1 MSDSKQLILVD
12 GSSYLFRAFHALP
25 PLVNGKGQPTGAVKG
40 VINMIRALIKG
51 HPESNIAIVFD
62 AKGKTFRS
70 DVYAEYKAHRPP
82 MPDELRSQIEPI
94 HRIVESMGLPML
106 IISGVEADDVIG
118 TLAGQASVENIK
130 TLIST
135 GDKDLAQLVNDD
147 VTLMN
152 TMTNEILDYD
162 GVVKKFGVKPDQIVD
177 YLALMGDKSDNIP
190 GVPSVGPKTAVKWL
204 TDFHS
209 MEGIIENAD
218 SIGGKV
224 GEKLR
229 DNIDLLRLS
238 YELATIKMDVQLDV
252 GIKDLTHSEEDK
264 TQLHELFSDLEFKS
278 WVRELEAEGVVSDA
292 KAPTAGSD
300 NDNSSEINVV
310 PDSTDYSI
318 ITSENELQAL
328 VLEIEKSKQLCI
340 NLETQNEHF
349 LDLSIFGISI
359 SLGLGKAVYIPIAH
373 KGPELV
379 LDLGS
384 GSDTVSNAGEN
395 EDENKK
401 EDEKEGKEES
411 NSENKNATEQDAQ
424 LPLDTVLNKLKP
436 VLENPEI
443 RKIGFDL
450 KLIKHVFANYE
461 IDFDPIDSDVLLQ
474 SYIVNSVATKHHLD
488 EIVNHYLGLN
498 LTDIS
503 EKLGKGKAKL
513 KLSQLPIVDFSSYA
527 AEKADFTFRLSLLLS
542 QLLKSEGQLQ
552 GVYHYYE
559 RPLVEVLQRMER
571 NGIKVDS
578 VALNRQSKELG
589 IQLEKL
595 QNEVFEIAGEEF
607 NLGSPKQLQTIFY
620 EKLELPILKKTKTGQ
635 PSTAEPVLQ
644 ELAKDYELP
653 RFILEHRSLSKL
665 KSTYTDKLPLQV
677 NESSGRIH
685 STFQQAVA
693 ATGRLSSTDP
703 NLQNIPIRTA
713 EGRRVRQ
720 AFVANQGNKLVA
732 ADYSQVELRIM
743 AHLSQDAGLLKAFS
757 SAEDVHRATAADVFG
772 VSLEEVTIDQR
783 RSAKAINFGLIYGM
797 SAFGLA
803 NQLDI
808 SRGDAQNYVDKY
820 FEKYPGVRKYMDE
833 TQASADEK
841 GYVETLFGRRLYLPG
856 IHAGNGMIRKAAQRT
871 AINAPMQGTAAD
883 IIKQAMIDIGH
894 WLRSSELDAKMV
906 LQVHDEL
913 VFEVAEKDVELL
925 IDGVKFR
932 MTTAAALDVPLVVDV
947 GVGNNWDEAH

>member
-1 MSDSKQLILVD
+1 MSESKQLILVD

-25 PLVNGKGQPTGAVKG
+25 PLLNSKGQPTGAVKG

-51 HPESNIAIVFD
+51 HPDSNIAIVFD

-70 DVYAEYKAHRPP
+70 DVYSDYKANRPP

-152 TMTNEILDYD
+152 TMTNELLDYD
-162 GVVKKFGVKPDQIVD
+162 GVVKKFGVKPNQIVD

-204 TDFHS
+204 TDFSS

-229 DNIDLLRLS
+229 DNLDLLRLS
-238 YELATIKMDVQLDV
+238 YELATIKMDVKLDV
-252 GIKDLTHSEEDK
+252 EIKDLIHGAENK
-264 TQLHELFSDLEFKS
+264 QQLHELFSDLEFKS
-278 WVRELEAEGVVSDA
+278 WIRELEADGVVSSA
-292 KAPTAGSD
+292 KAPTAIDDSVI
-300 NDNSSEINVV
+300 NSENEINVV

-318 ITSENELQAL
+318 ITSESELQGL
-328 VLEIEKSKQLCI
+328 VSSIETLRVLCI
-340 NLETQNEHF
+340 NLETLNEHF
-349 LDLSIFGISI
+349 LDLSFFGISI
-359 SLGLGKAVYIPIAH
+359 SLGIGKAAYIPVAH
-373 KGPELV
+373 SDNDEQV
-379 LDLGS
+379 QLDL
-384 GSDTVSNAGEN
+384 T
-395 EDENKK
+395 
-401 EDEKEGKEES
+401 
-411 NSENKNATEQDAQ
+411 
-424 LPLDTVLNKLKP
+424 TVLRRLKP
-436 VLENPEI
+436 ILENPEI
-443 RKIGFDL
+443 KKVGFDL
-450 KLIKHVFANYE
+450 KRVKHVLQNYE
-461 IDFDPIDSDVLLQ
+461 IKFDPIDSDILLQ

-488 EIVNHYLGLN
+488 EIIHHYLGLN
-498 LTDIS
+498 ITDLT

-513 KLSQLPIVDFSSYA
+513 KLNQLPVLDFFQYA
-527 AEKADFTFRLSLLLS
+527 AEKADYIYRLSLLLAHS
-542 QLLKSEGQLQ
+542 LKSEGQLQ
-552 GVYHYYE
+552 GVYHYFE

-578 VALNRQSKELG
+578 QALNQQSKELG
-589 IQLEKL
+589 AQLEEL
-595 QNEVFEIAGEEF
+595 QKEVFELAGEEF

-677 NESSGRIH
+677 NEFSGRIH

-720 AFVANQGNKLVA
+720 AFVANSGYKLVA

-743 AHLSQDAGLLKAFS
+743 AHLSQDPGLLSAFS
-757 SAEDVHRATAADVFG
+757 SAQDVHKATAADVFG
-772 VSLEEVTIDQR
+772 VSLEEVTTEQR
-783 RSAKAINFGLIYGM
+783 RGAKAINFGLIYGM

-808 SRGDAQNYVDKY
+808 SRGDAQSYVDRY

-833 TQASADEK
+833 TQTSADEK

-894 WLRSSELDAKMV
+894 WLSSAQLDAKMV

-913 VFEVAEKDVELL
+913 VFEVAEKDVDML

-947 GVGNNWDEAH
+947 GIGNNWDEAH

>member
-1 MSDSKQLILVD
+1 LSESKQLILVD

-25 PLVNGKGQPTGAVKG
+25 PLLNSKGQPTGAVKG

-51 HPESNIAIVFD
+51 HPDSNIAIVFD

-70 DVYAEYKAHRPP
+70 DVYSDYKANRPP

-152 TMTNEILDYD
+152 TMTNELLDYD
-162 GVVKKFGVKPDQIVD
+162 GVVKKFGVKPNQIVD

-204 TDFHS
+204 TDYSS

-229 DNIDLLRLS
+229 DNLDLLRLS
-238 YELATIKMDVQLDV
+238 YELATIKMDVKLDV
-252 GIKDLTHSEEDK
+252 EIKDLIHGAENK
-264 TQLHELFSDLEFKS
+264 QQLHEIFSDLEFKS
-278 WVRELEAEGVVSDA
+278 WIRELEADGVVSST
-292 KAPTAGSD
+292 KAPTAID
-300 NDNSSEINVV
+300 DIDINSENEINVV
-310 PDSTDYSI
+310 PESTDYSI
-318 ITSENELQAL
+318 ITSESELQGL
-328 VLEIEKSKQLCI
+328 VSSVETLKVLCI
-340 NLETQNEHF
+340 NLETVNEHF
-349 LDLSIFGISI
+349 LDLSLFGISI
-359 SLGLGKAVYIPIAH
+359 SLGIGKAAYIPIAH
-373 KGPELV
+373 
-379 LDLGS
+379 
-384 GSDTVSNAGEN
+384 SDN
-395 EDENKK
+395 DEQ
-401 EDEKEGKEES
+401 
-411 NSENKNATEQDAQ
+411 A
-424 LPLDTVLNKLKP
+424 PLDVTTVLRRLKP
-436 VLENPEI
+436 ILENPEI
-443 RKIGFDL
+443 KKVGFDL
-450 KLIKHVFANYE
+450 KRVKHVLQNYE
-461 IDFDPIDSDVLLQ
+461 INFDPIDSDILLQ

-488 EIVNHYLGLN
+488 EITNHYLGLSIAD
-498 LTDIS
+498 LT

-513 KLSQLPIVDFSSYA
+513 KMSQLPVVDFFQYA
-527 AEKADFTFRLSLLLS
+527 AEKADYIYRLSLLLAHS
-542 QLLKSEGQLQ
+542 LKSEGQLQ
-552 GVYHYYE
+552 GVYHYFE

-578 VALNRQSKELG
+578 QVLNQQSKELG
-589 IQLEKL
+589 AQLETL
-595 QNEVFEIAGEEF
+595 QKEVFELAGEEF

-677 NESSGRIH
+677 NEFSGRIH

-720 AFVANQGNKLVA
+720 AFVANSGYKLVA

-743 AHLSQDAGLLKAFS
+743 AHLSQDPGLLSAFS
-757 SAEDVHRATAADVFG
+757 SAQDVHKATAADVFG
-772 VSLEEVTIDQR
+772 VSLDEVTTEQR
-783 RSAKAINFGLIYGM
+783 RGAKAINFGLIYGM

-808 SRGDAQNYVDKY
+808 SRGDAQSYVDRY
-820 FEKYPGVRKYMDE
+820 FDKYPGVRKYMDE

-894 WLRSSELDAKMV
+894 WLSSAQLDAKMV

-913 VFEVAEKDVELL
+913 VFEVAEKDVDML

-947 GVGNNWDEAH
+947 GIGNNWDEAH

>member
-25 PLVNGKGQPTGAVKG
+25 PLVNSKGQPTGAVKG

-70 DVYAEYKAHRPP
+70 DMYAEYKAHRPP

-94 HRIVESMGLPML
+94 HRIVEAMGLPML
-106 IISGVEADDVIG
+106 IITGVEADDVIG
-118 TLAGQASVENIK
+118 TLSAYATKQNIK

-135 GDKDLAQLVNDD
+135 GDKDLAQLVNDN

-152 TMTNEILDYD
+152 TMTNELLDHE
-162 GVVKKFGVKPDQIVD
+162 GVIKKFGVKPDQIID
-177 YLALMGDKSDNIP
+177 YLGLVGDKVDNIP

-204 TDFHS
+204 TEFTS
-209 MEGIIENAD
+209 MEGVIENAA
-218 SIGGKV
+218 SVGGKV

-229 DNIDLLRLS
+229 DNIDQLRLS
-238 YELATIKMDVQLDV
+238 YELATIKMDVELEV
-252 GIKDLTHSEEDK
+252 ELKDLVHREEDK
-264 TQLHELFSDLEFKS
+264 QQLHELFSDLEFKS
-278 WVRELEAEGVVSDA
+278 WVKELEAAGAVSSAAIPD
-292 KAPTAGSD
+292 KASGADSD
-300 NDNSSEINVV
+300 GIDNSAVNVV
-310 PDSTDYSI
+310 PESIDYQV
-318 ITSENELQAL
+318 ITTELELSKL
-328 VLEIEKSKQLCI
+328 VSKIEKSKQLCI
-340 NLETQNEHF
+340 NLEVEGDHF
-349 LDLSIFGISI
+349 LDAAIFGISI
-359 SLGLGKAVYIPIAH
+359 SLEIGKASYIPVAH
-373 KGPELV
+373 VLPEPA

-384 GSDTVSNAGEN
+384 VGDTEN
-395 EDENKK
+395 EGHAENN
-401 EDEKEGKEES
+401 GL
-411 NSENKNATEQDAQ
+411 SENKSHSEETTQ
-424 LPLDTVLNKLKP
+424 LPLDAVLNRLKP

-443 RKIGFDL
+443 RKTGFDL
-450 KLIKHVFANYE
+450 KRLKHVFANYE
-461 IDFDPIDSDVLLQ
+461 IDFYPIDSDVLLE
-474 SYIVNSVATKHHLD
+474 SYVVNSVATKHNLD
-488 EIVNHYLGLN
+488 EIADYYLGLGI
-498 LTDIS
+498 TDLS
-503 EKLGKGKAKL
+503 ASLGKGKAKRT
-513 KLSQLPIVDFSSYA
+513 KSQLSIAEFSHYA
-527 AEKADFTFRLSLLLS
+527 AEKADFILRLSLVLAQS
-542 QLLKSEGQLQ
+542 LKAQGHLE
-552 GVYHYYE
+552 GVYRYYE
-559 RPLVEVLQRMER
+559 RPLVEVLQGMER

-578 VALNRQSKELG
+578 EALHQQSKELG
-589 IQLEKL
+589 VQLDKL
-595 QNEVFEIAGEEF
+595 QQQVFELAGEEF

-620 EKLELPILKKTKTGQ
+620 EKLELPVLKKTKTGQ

-644 ELAKDYELP
+644 ELAQDYELP

-665 KSTYTDKLPLQV
+665 KSTYTDKLPKQV
-677 NESSGRIH
+677 KGVNGRIH

-713 EGRRVRQ
+713 QGRRVRQ
-720 AFVANQGNKLVA
+720 AFVSNKGYKLVA

-743 AHLSQDAGLLKAFS
+743 AHLSQDAGLLRAFS

-772 VSLEEVTIDQR
+772 VALEDVSTEQR
-783 RSAKAINFGLIYGM
+783 RGAKAINFGLIYGM

-803 NQLDI
+803 AQLKI
-808 SRGDAQNYVDKY
+808 SRGDAQLYVDKY

-833 TQASADEK
+833 TQARADEK
-841 GYVETLFGRRLYLPG
+841 GFVETLFGRRLYLPG

-913 VFEVAEKDVELL
+913 VFEVAEKDVEPL
-925 IDGVKFR
+925 IDGVRFR

-947 GVGNNWDEAH
+947 GVGKSWDEAH

>member
-1 MSDSKQLILVD
+1 LSESKQLILVD

-25 PLVNGKGQPTGAVKG
+25 PLLNSKGQPTGAVKG

-51 HPESNIAIVFD
+51 HPDSNIAIVFD

-70 DVYAEYKAHRPP
+70 DVYSDYKANRPP

-152 TMTNEILDYD
+152 TMTNELLDYD
-162 GVVKKFGVKPDQIVD
+162 GVVKKFGVKPNQIVD

-190 GVPSVGPKTAVKWL
+190 GVPSVGPKTAVRWL
-204 TDFHS
+204 TDFSS

-229 DNIDLLRLS
+229 DNLDLLRLS
-238 YELATIKMDVQLDV
+238 YELATIKMDVKLDV
-252 GIKDLTHSEEDK
+252 EIKDLIHGAENK
-264 TQLHELFSDLEFKS
+264 QQLHELFSDLEFKS
-278 WVRELEAEGVVSDA
+278 WIRELEADGVVSSA
-292 KAPTAGSD
+292 KAPTAIDDSVI
-300 NDNSSEINVV
+300 NSENEINVV

-318 ITSENELQAL
+318 ITSESELQGL
-328 VLEIEKSKQLCI
+328 VSSIETLRVLCI
-340 NLETQNEHF
+340 NLETLDEHF
-349 LDLSIFGISI
+349 LDLSFFGISI
-359 SLGLGKAVYIPIAH
+359 SLGIGKAAYIPVAH
-373 KGPELV
+373 SDNDEQV
-379 LDLGS
+379 QLDV
-384 GSDTVSNAGEN
+384 T
-395 EDENKK
+395 
-401 EDEKEGKEES
+401 
-411 NSENKNATEQDAQ
+411 
-424 LPLDTVLNKLKP
+424 TVLRRLKP
-436 VLENPEI
+436 ILENPEI
-443 RKIGFDL
+443 KKVGFDL
-450 KLIKHVFANYE
+450 KRVKHVLQNYE
-461 IDFDPIDSDVLLQ
+461 IKFDPIDSDILLQ

-488 EIVNHYLGLN
+488 EIIHHYLGLN
-498 LTDIS
+498 ITDLT

-513 KLSQLPIVDFSSYA
+513 KLNQLPVLDFFQYA
-527 AEKADFTFRLSLLLS
+527 AEKADYIYRLSLLLAHS
-542 QLLKSEGQLQ
+542 LKSEGQLQ
-552 GVYHYYE
+552 GVYHYFE

-578 VALNRQSKELG
+578 QALNQQSKELG
-589 IQLEKL
+589 AQLEEL
-595 QNEVFEIAGEEF
+595 QKEVFELAGEEF

-677 NESSGRIH
+677 NEFSGRIH

-720 AFVANQGNKLVA
+720 AFVANSGYKLVA

-743 AHLSQDAGLLKAFS
+743 AHLSQDPGLLSAFS
-757 SAEDVHRATAADVFG
+757 SAQDVHKATAADVFG
-772 VSLEEVTIDQR
+772 VSLEEVTTEQR
-783 RSAKAINFGLIYGM
+783 RGAKAINFGLIYGM

-808 SRGDAQNYVDKY
+808 SRGDAQSYVDRY

-833 TQASADEK
+833 TQTSADEK

-894 WLRSSELDAKMV
+894 WLSSAQLDAKMV

-913 VFEVAEKDVELL
+913 VFEVAEKDVDML

-947 GVGNNWDEAH
+947 GIGNNWDEAH

>member
-1 MSDSKQLILVD
+1 LSESKQLILVD

-25 PLVNGKGQPTGAVKG
+25 PLLNSKGQPTGAVKG

-51 HPESNIAIVFD
+51 HPDSNIAIVFD

-70 DVYAEYKAHRPP
+70 DVYSDYKANRPP

-152 TMTNEILDYD
+152 TMTNELLDYD
-162 GVVKKFGVKPDQIVD
+162 GVVKKFGVKPNQIVD

-204 TDFHS
+204 TDFSS

-229 DNIDLLRLS
+229 DNLDLLRLS
-238 YELATIKMDVQLDV
+238 YELATIKMDVKLDV
-252 GIKDLTHSEEDK
+252 EIKDLIHGAENK
-264 TQLHELFSDLEFKS
+264 QQLHELFSDLEFKS
-278 WVRELEAEGVVSDA
+278 WIRELEADGVVSSA
-292 KAPTAGSD
+292 KAPTAIDDSVI
-300 NDNSSEINVV
+300 NSENEINVV

-318 ITSENELQAL
+318 ITSESELQGL
-328 VLEIEKSKQLCI
+328 VSSIETLRVLCI
-340 NLETQNEHF
+340 NLETLNEHF
-349 LDLSIFGISI
+349 LDLSFFGISI
-359 SLGLGKAVYIPIAH
+359 SLGIGKAAYIPVAH
-373 KGPELV
+373 SHNDEQV
-379 LDLGS
+379 QLDV
-384 GSDTVSNAGEN
+384 T
-395 EDENKK
+395 
-401 EDEKEGKEES
+401 
-411 NSENKNATEQDAQ
+411 
-424 LPLDTVLNKLKP
+424 TVLRRLKP
-436 VLENPEI
+436 ILENPEI
-443 RKIGFDL
+443 KKVGFDL
-450 KLIKHVFANYE
+450 KRVKHVLQNYE
-461 IDFDPIDSDVLLQ
+461 IKFDPIDSDILLQ

-488 EIVNHYLGLN
+488 EIIHHYLGLN
-498 LTDIS
+498 ITDLT

-513 KLSQLPIVDFSSYA
+513 KLNQLPVLDFFQYA
-527 AEKADFTFRLSLLLS
+527 AEKADYIYRLSLLLAHS
-542 QLLKSEGQLQ
+542 LKSEGQLQ
-552 GVYHYYE
+552 GVYHYFE

-578 VALNRQSKELG
+578 QALNQQSKELG
-589 IQLEKL
+589 AQLEEL
-595 QNEVFEIAGEEF
+595 QKEVFELAGEEF

-677 NESSGRIH
+677 NEFSGRIH

-720 AFVANQGNKLVA
+720 AFVANSGYKLVA

-743 AHLSQDAGLLKAFS
+743 AHLSQDPGLLSAFS
-757 SAEDVHRATAADVFG
+757 SAQDVHKATAADVFG
-772 VSLEEVTIDQR
+772 VSLEEVTTEQR
-783 RSAKAINFGLIYGM
+783 RGAKAINFGLIYGM

-808 SRGDAQNYVDKY
+808 SRGDAQSYVDRY

-833 TQASADEK
+833 TQTSADEK

-894 WLRSSELDAKMV
+894 WLSSAQLDAKMV

-913 VFEVAEKDVELL
+913 VFEVAEKDVDML

-947 GVGNNWDEAH
+947 GIGNNWDEAH

>member
-1 MSDSKQLILVD
+1 MSESKQLILVD

-25 PLVNGKGQPTGAVKG
+25 PLVNSKGQPTGAVKG

-51 HPESNIAIVFD
+51 HPDSNIAIVFD

-70 DVYAEYKAHRPP
+70 DVYADYKAHRPP

-118 TLAGQASVENIK
+118 TLAGQASKQNVK

-152 TMTNEILDYD
+152 TMTNELLDHD
-162 GVVKKFGVKPDQIVD
+162 GVVKKFGVKPDQIID
-177 YLALMGDKSDNIP
+177 YLGLVGDKVDNIP

-204 TDFHS
+204 TEFET
-209 MEGIIENAD
+209 MEGVIENAD
-218 SIGGKV
+218 SVGGKV

-229 DNIDLLRLS
+229 DNIDQLRLS
-238 YELATIKMDVQLDV
+238 YELATIKMDVELEV
-252 GIKDLTHSEEDK
+252 EVKDLVHSEEDK
-264 TQLHELFSDLEFKS
+264 QVLHELFSDLEFKS
-278 WVRELEAEGVVSDA
+278 WVKELEAKGVVSA
-292 KAPTAGSD
+292 TAAPEKTAGGVSGDDSVSTD
-300 NDNSSEINVV
+300 NAVNVV
-310 PDSTDYSI
+310 PDSIDYQV
-318 ITSENELQAL
+318 ITAESDLRKL
-328 VLEIEKSKQLCI
+328 VLKIEKAKQLCI
-340 NLETQNEHF
+340 NLEVEGDHF
-349 LDLSIFGISI
+349 LSAAIFGISV
-359 SLGLGKAVYIPIAH
+359 SLEIGKASYIPVAH
-373 KGPELV
+373 VRPEPV

-384 GSDTVSNAGEN
+384 ASDAEGLNEN
-395 EDENKK
+395 DGLGAEKGQSEEDF
-401 EDEKEGKEES
+401 
-411 NSENKNATEQDAQ
+411 Q
-424 LPLDTVLNKLKP
+424 LALDTVLDIFKP
-436 VLENPEI
+436 VIENPEI

-450 KLIKHVFANYE
+450 KLVKHVLANYK
-461 IDFDPIDSDVLLQ
+461 IDFDPIDSDILLE
-474 SYIVNSVATKHHLD
+474 SYVVNSVATKHHLD
-488 EIVNHYLGLN
+488 EIAEHYLSLN
-498 LTDIS
+498 LTDLS
-503 EKLGKGKAKL
+503 QTLGKGKAKRT
-513 KLSQLPIVDFSSYA
+513 KSQLPIADFSHYA
-527 AEKADFTFRLSLLLS
+527 NEKADFILRLSLLLAQS
-542 QLLKSEGQLQ
+542 LKAQGNLE
-552 GVYHYYE
+552 GVYKYYE

-578 VALNRQSKELG
+578 AVLNQQSKELG
-589 IQLEKL
+589 VQLEKL
-595 QNEVFEIAGEEF
+595 QEQVFEIAGEEF

-620 EKLELPILKKTKTGQ
+620 EKLELPVLKKTKTGQ

-644 ELAKDYELP
+644 ELAQDYELP

-677 NESSGRIH
+677 KGNGGRIH
-685 STFQQAVA
+685 SSFQQAVA

-720 AFVANQGNKLVA
+720 AFVANKDYKLIA

-743 AHLSQDAGLLKAFS
+743 AHLSQDAGLLRAFS
-757 SAEDVHRATAADVFG
+757 SAEDVHKATAADVFG
-772 VSLEEVTIDQR
+772 VALEEVSTEQR
-783 RSAKAINFGLIYGM
+783 RGAKAINFGLIYGM

-803 NQLDI
+803 NQLKI
-808 SRGDAQNYVDKY
+808 SRGDAQLYVDKY

-894 WLRSSELDAKMV
+894 WLRSADIDARMV

-913 VFEVAEKDVELL
+913 VFEVAEKDVDLL

-947 GVGNNWDEAH
+947 GIGNNWDEAH

>member
-1 MSDSKQLILVD
+1 MSESKQLILVD

-25 PLVNGKGQPTGAVKG
+25 PLLNSKGQPTGAVKG

-51 HPESNIAIVFD
+51 HPDSNIAIVFD

-70 DVYAEYKAHRPP
+70 DVYSDYKANRPP

-152 TMTNEILDYD
+152 TMTNELLDHD
-162 GVVKKFGVKPDQIVD
+162 GVVKKFGVKPNQIVD

-204 TDFHS
+204 TDFSS

-229 DNIDLLRLS
+229 DNFDLLRLS
-238 YELATIKMDVQLDV
+238 YELATIKMDVKLDV
-252 GIKDLTHSEEDK
+252 EIKDLTHGAEDK
-264 TQLHELFSDLEFKS
+264 QQLHELFSDLEFKS
-278 WVRELEAEGVVSDA
+278 WIRELEADGVVSSA
-292 KAPTAGSD
+292 KAPKAIDDSAID
-300 NDNSSEINVV
+300 SENEINVV

-318 ITSENELQAL
+318 ITLESELQGL
-328 VLEIEKSKQLCI
+328 VSSIETSRVLCI
-340 NLETQNEHF
+340 NLETINEHF
-349 LDLSIFGISI
+349 LDLSLFGISI
-359 SLGLGKAVYIPIAH
+359 SLGLGKAVYIPMAH
-373 KGPELV
+373 SDNDEQV
-379 LDLGS
+379 QLDV
-384 GSDTVSNAGEN
+384 T
-395 EDENKK
+395 
-401 EDEKEGKEES
+401 
-411 NSENKNATEQDAQ
+411 
-424 LPLDTVLNKLKP
+424 TVLRRLKP
-436 VLENPEI
+436 ILENPEI
-443 RKIGFDL
+443 KKVGFDL
-450 KLIKHVFANYE
+450 KRTKHILQNYE
-461 IDFDPIDSDVLLQ
+461 IKFDPIDSDILLQ

-488 EIVNHYLGLN
+488 EIIHHYLGLN
-498 LTDIS
+498 IADLT

-513 KLSQLPIVDFSSYA
+513 KLNQLPVLDFFQHA
-527 AEKADFTFRLSLLLS
+527 AEKADYIYRLSLLLAHS
-542 QLLKSEGQLQ
+542 LKSEGQLQ
-552 GVYHYYE
+552 GVYHYFE

-578 VALNRQSKELG
+578 QALNQQSKELG
-589 IQLEKL
+589 AQLEEL
-595 QNEVFEIAGEEF
+595 QKEVFELAGEEF

-677 NESSGRIH
+677 NEFSGRIH

-720 AFVANQGNKLVA
+720 AFVANPGYKLVA

-743 AHLSQDAGLLKAFS
+743 AHLSQDPGLLSAFS
-757 SAEDVHRATAADVFG
+757 SAQDVHKATAADVFG
-772 VSLEEVTIDQR
+772 VSLEEVSTEQR
-783 RSAKAINFGLIYGM
+783 RGAKAINFGLIYGM

-808 SRGDAQNYVDKY
+808 SRGDAQSYVDRY

-894 WLRSSELDAKMV
+894 WLSSAQLGAKMV

-913 VFEVAEKDVELL
+913 VFEVAEKDVDML

-947 GVGNNWDEAH
+947 GIGNNWDEAH

>member
-1 MSDSKQLILVD
+1 
-12 GSSYLFRAFHALP
+12 
-25 PLVNGKGQPTGAVKG
+25 
-40 VINMIRALIKG
+40 MIRALIKG
-51 HPESNIAIVFD
+51 HPDSNIAIVFD

-70 DVYAEYKAHRPP
+70 DLYAEYKAHRPP

-118 TLAGQASVENIK
+118 TLSGRASKQNIK

-152 TMTNEILDYD
+152 TMTNELLDHE
-162 GVVKKFGVKPDQIVD
+162 GVVKKFGVKPDQIID
-177 YLALMGDKSDNIP
+177 YLALVGDKVDNIP

-204 TDFHS
+204 TDFES
-209 MEGIIENAD
+209 MEGVIENAD
-218 SIGGKV
+218 SVGGKV

-229 DNIDLLRLS
+229 DNIAQLRLS
-238 YELATIKMDVQLDV
+238 YELATIKMDVELDV
-252 GIKDLTHSEEDK
+252 EIKDLVHSDEDK
-264 TQLHELFSDLEFKS
+264 QQLHELFSELEFKS
-278 WVRELEAEGVVSDA
+278 WIKDLEAQGVVSAAPA
-292 KAPTAGSD
+292 KLVDGGAAETDSAV
-300 NDNSSEINVV
+300 NVV
-310 PDSTDYSI
+310 PESIDYSV
-318 ITSENELQAL
+318 ITSESELQTL
-328 VLEIEKSKQLCI
+328 VSAIKKAKLLCI
-340 NLETQNEHF
+340 NLEVEGEHF
-349 LDLSIFGISI
+349 SDLSIFGISI
-359 SLGLGKAVYIPIAH
+359 SLEIGKASYIPIAH
-373 KGPELV
+373 VRPEPV
-379 LDLGS
+379 LDLIS
-384 GSDTVSNAGEN
+384 ENDNDSEKEADNAGKDEAKDDVERHGEEN
-395 EDENKK
+395 NQLQL
-401 EDEKEGKEES
+401 ES
-411 NSENKNATEQDAQ
+411 
-424 LPLDTVLNKLKP
+424 VLSSLKP
-436 VLENPEI
+436 LLENSEI

-450 KLIKHVFANYE
+450 KLIKHVFENYE
-461 IDFDPIDSDVLLQ
+461 INFDPVDSDVLLQ
-474 SYIVNSVATKHHLD
+474 SYVANSVATKHHLNEVAD
-488 EIVNHYLGLN
+488 YYLGFKI
-498 LTDIS
+498 TDLS
-503 EKLGKGKAKL
+503 AKLGKGKAKL
-513 KLSQLPIVDFSSYA
+513 KMSQLPIADFSHYA
-527 AEKADFTFRLSLLLS
+527 AEKADFIFRLSLLLS
-542 QLLKSEGQLQ
+542 QSLKAEGQLQ

-578 VALNRQSKELG
+578 GVLNQQSKELG
-589 IQLEKL
+589 LQLDKL
-595 QNEVFEIAGEEF
+595 QKEVFAIAGEEF

-620 EKLELPILKKTKTGQ
+620 EKLELPVLKKTKTGQ

-644 ELAKDYELP
+644 ELAETYELP

-677 NESSGRIH
+677 KGIGGRIH

-720 AFVANQGNKLVA
+720 AFIANRGYKLVA

-743 AHLSQDAGLLKAFS
+743 AHLSQDPGLLRAFS
-757 SAEDVHRATAADVFG
+757 MAEDVHRATAADVFG
-772 VSLEEVTIDQR
+772 VLLEEVTTEQR
-783 RSAKAINFGLIYGM
+783 RGAKAINFGLIYGM

-803 NQLDI
+803 NQLNI
-808 SRGDAQNYVDKY
+808 SRGDAQSYVDKY

-894 WLRSSELDAKMV
+894 WLRSAELDAQMV

-913 VFEVAEKDVELL
+913 VFEVAEKDIDML

-932 MTTAAALDVPLVVDV
+932 MTSAAALDVPLVVDV